1 MSHLVAATIHGLA
14 GRKKPVALK
23 LDRHLNVVY
32 GLNGSGKTSLLKILH
47 SAMSGD
53 ASILESV
60 PFTSATVE
68 IFSKSYDKVFT
79 RSTTTP
85 EPQKQS
91 LHIEL
96 PAEIE
101 SRLELPEFVRHE
113 LRRQARFRWVQKPS
127 ETKQKDGLTHWKHR
141 YLPTARLHVS
151 DEPFLRS
158 SLTQI
163 EGTLTEELL
172 DRYFADAVQ
181 RLWSGYTSQV
191 LRAVRDAQERGLE
204 SILRAVLSPSP
215 TARAMRSAL
224 DMDKAYGS
232 VSKFLERRG
241 GAKKLAKRNEFEKRY
256 KKDAALRGVVHD
268 IYQIEQDIDRAM
280 ASRRQLQQL
289 IEKLYT
295 GGKHVVF
302 GDDGI
307 GVQNSDGTQIGLA
320 SLSSGEKHLMRIL
333 VETLLSEDNTIL
345 IDEPELSMHIDWQH
359 ELIAN
364 LQLLNSEVQL
374 VLATHS
380 PEIMAKVDD
389 ERIFAI

>member
-1 MSHLVAATIHGLA
+1 MSHLISATVHGLA
-14 GRKKPVALK
+14 GRKKPVGLK
-23 LDRHLNVVY
+23 FDRHVNVIY

-53 ASILESV
+53 ASILENV
-60 PFTSATVE
+60 PFTSAKIE
-68 IFSKSYDKVFT
+68 IYSKSYDKVFT

-85 EPQKQS
+85 ESQEQNPQMK
-91 LHIEL
+91 L
-96 PAEIE
+96 PDEIE
-101 SRLELPEFVRHE
+101 ARRELSDFVRHQ
-113 LRRQARFRWVQKPS
+113 LRKQDRFRWVQKPS
-127 ETKQKDGLTHWKHR
+127 EPKRKDGLTHWKHR

-151 DEPFLRS
+151 DERFLRS

-181 RLWSGYTSQV
+181 RLWSGYTSQI

-215 TARAMRSAL
+215 TRRSTHPTL
-224 DMDKAYGS
+224 DMDKAYAS
-232 VSKFLERRG
+232 VSKFLARRG
-241 GAKKLAKRNEFEKRY
+241 GTKKLGKREEFERRY
-256 KKDAALRGVVHD
+256 KTDAALCGVVDD

-280 ASRRQLQQL
+280 ASRRQLQKL

-302 GDDGI
+302 GDEGI
-307 GVQNSDGTQIGLA
+307 GVQDSDGNQIGLA
-320 SLSSGEKHLMRIL
+320 SLSSGEKHLMQIL

-359 ELIAN
+359 DLIAN
-364 LQLLNSEVQL
+364 LLLLNSDVQL

-380 PEIMAKVDD
+380 PEVMAKVND
-389 ERIFAI
+389 EKIFAI